1 MKSNEL
7 MNEFVPDSIKSDI
20 ITSANRLARL
30 RNENNWDEGVEMCES
45 HLEEIALASWFLWFT
60 PISVIE
66 EMQEQGWQSEVIQ
79 EALRCAFSMSH
90 TDTLALVSRTTN
102 LQSTVNRW

>member
-45 HLEEIALASWFLWFT
+45 HLEEIALASWFLWFG
-60 PISVIE
+60 SRLCE
-66 EMQEQGWQSEVIQ
+66 GKGL
-79 EALRCAFSMSH
+79 EALNFKIS
-90 TDTLALVSRTTN
+90 TN
-102 LQSTVNRW
+102 D